1 MSTTRVVTPGEAQRT
16 LREHLHDV
24 LQERYGSTR
33 DLRLTSQQSEEAIA
47 EARRRAG
54 ADGKPTT
61 TAARTTTYG
70 IRGAARL
77 VDEARPE
84 LDSADVRASFTSVD
98 ADPDEDSLALH
109 IAAERRLGT
118 GDYTAEQYCAAVEAA
133 QRERPNT
140 IRTETSAEDI
150 DALEHRLAVG
160 ASLHNITADRL
171 GRGYSEDE
179 YIAELEACM
188 RELGITDRKG
198 GI

>member
-61 TAARTTTYG
+61 TAARTTTAVYG
-70 IRGAARL
+70 IRGAAVR
-77 VDEARPE
+77 VDEAKLGKVLAEFRSTEAEPDT
-84 LDSADVRASFTSVD
+84 DSAELHVRALTI
-98 ADPDEDSLALH
+98 L
-109 IAAERRLGT
+109 
-118 GDYTAEQYCAAVEAA
+118 AEQGILQPTEEQYLGALQTVGTDTVV
-133 QRERPNT
+133 RP
-140 IRTETSAEDI
+140 ETSAEDI